1 MEVGFVLRVWGG
13 GRVRRGQGGP
23 THMYPHG
30 HTGTVWDRE
39 RVPDRVHPESL
50 VRLLSSV
57 SSVLMSLS
65 TLEIKASVGRTQV

>member
-1 MEVGFVLRVWGG
+1 
-13 GRVRRGQGGP
+13 
-23 THMYPHG
+23 MYPHG